1 MRIGIFSDVHSNIE
15 ALEVVLQALQYENID
30 YTVCLG
36 DLVGYGPNP
45 NQCVEKVMETVD
57 HVIAGNHDYAAIDQV
72 STEYFNEY
80 ARRAI
85 NWTHD
90 VLTSSSNHF
99 LSHLPL
105 VHAEEGITFVHATP
119 DAPEEWRYIL
129 TNDHAHRS
137 FDAMKTSICFVGHS
151 HTPVAFIRDDR
162 GEIAIC
168 DTTEISIEE
177 GKKYIINEGS
187 VGQPRDG
194 DPRACYGV
202 LDTDTKRFRLKRLP
216 YPVDQV
222 QKKMWKEHLPSFL
235 IHRLS
240 VGL

>member
-1 MRIGIFSDVHSNIE
+1 MRIGIFSDVHGNIE

-30 YTVCLG
+30 CTVCLG

-45 NQCVEKVMETVD
+45 NQCVEKVMQTVD
-57 HVIAGNHDYAAIDQV
+57 HVIAGNHDYAAVDQV
-72 STEYFNEY
+72 STDYFNEY
-80 ARRAI
+80 ARSAI
-85 NWTHD
+85 KWTHH
-90 VLTSSSNHF
+90 VLTSESHHF
-99 LSHLPL
+99 LSQLSL
-105 VHAEEGITFVHATP
+105 VCVEEDITFVHATP
-119 DAPEEWRYIL
+119 EAPEEWRYIF
-129 TNDHAHRS
+129 TNDHARRS
-137 FDAMKTSICFVGHS
+137 FEAMKTSICFVGHS
-151 HTPVAFIRDDR
+151 HTPVAFVQDEKGDVLIDD
-162 GEIAIC
+162 AT
-168 DTTEISIEE
+168 DISIEE

-202 LDTDTKRFRLKRLP
+202 LDTDAKRFRLKRLP

-222 QKKMWKEHLPSFL
+222 QEKMWKEHLPSYL

>member
-1 MRIGIFSDVHSNIE
+1 MHGNIE

-30 YTVCLG
+30 RMICLG

-45 NQCVEKVMETVD
+45 NQCVEKVIEEVD
-57 HVIAGNHDYAAIDQV
+57 HVVAGNHDYAAIDQV

-80 ARRAI
+80 ARKAI
-85 NWTHD
+85 DWTHD
-90 VLTSSSNHF
+90 VLTSASIQI
-99 LSHLPL
+99 LTRLPL
-105 VHAEEGITFVHATP
+105 ISIEEEITYVHATP
-119 DAPEEWRYIL
+119 EEPAEWRYIFS
-129 TNDHAHRS
+129 NEDACRS
-137 FDAMKTSICFVGHS
+137 FDAMTTSLCFVGHS
-151 HTPVAFIRDDR
+151 HTPVAFVRNEAD
-162 GEIAIC
+162 EISIC
-168 DTTEISIEE
+168 DPTEVSIEE

-202 LDTDTKRFRLKRLP
+202 LDTEGKRFNLKRLP
-216 YPVDQV
+216 YPVDRV
-222 QKKMWKEHLPSFL
+222 QEKMWKEHLPSYL